1 MESEPD
7 GVTQIEHGT
16 KEEVVSK
23 TAKSSDHSQA
33 ARGGCFFVTVVQPV
47 VLAVVGGSVSA
58 VFKLIPVARLA
69 VPCIFP
75 YFPHAHYQHSKV
87 FKLINVPRVCREMY
101 RLHGTPA
108 SHRLAG
114 Q

>member
-7 GVTQIEHGT
+7 GVTQMEHGA

-33 ARGGCFFVTVVQPV
+33 ARGGCFCHSRSV
-47 VLAVVGGSVSA
+47 VLAVARVVVLLFGSISGSVSA

-87 FKLINVPRVCREMY
+87 FKT
-101 RLHGTPA
+101 H
-108 SHRLAG
+108 
-114 Q
+114 